1 MRLNWRRGL
10 FRSFLVVAVASVGY
24 AGFHEYATRS
34 LNFDSRIASNRA
46 EGDCWTRIAKW
57 PDGQPF
63 NVFDLFE
70 EENTPSNIELNKKR
84 GAWSPD
90 SIPDRNQWVVSTK
103 QKLIACESGRPVAPQ
118 VMGQVTNVWL
128 SLRNSLVGL
137 LLPPLALLIIG
148 WIIRGF
154 RPSRA

>member
-10 FRSFLVVAVASVGY
+10 FRSFLVVAVAWVGY
-24 AGFHEYATRS
+24 AAFHEHTAKS
-34 LNFDSRIASNRA
+34 LNFESRTASTRS

-63 NVFDLFE
+63 NAFDLFE
-70 EENTPSNIELNKKR
+70 ESNTPSNVALNKKR
-84 GAWSPD
+84 GAWSAD

-103 QKLIACESGRPVAPQ
+103 QKLIACETGRSVVPQ
-118 VMGQVTNVWL
+118 VTGQVSNVWL

-137 LLPPLALLIIG
+137 LLPPLALLIMG

-154 RPSRA
+154 RPNKA